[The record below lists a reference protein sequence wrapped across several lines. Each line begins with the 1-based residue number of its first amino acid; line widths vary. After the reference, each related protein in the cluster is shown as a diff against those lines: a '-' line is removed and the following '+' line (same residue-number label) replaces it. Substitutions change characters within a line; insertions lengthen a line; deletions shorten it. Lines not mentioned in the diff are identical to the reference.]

1 MSVKAYSLPPELDRQ
16 ARKIARR
23 DGVPVERFIATAVSA
38 MIGADHAF
46 HAARRMSKDEA
57 RRRLREVLDK
67 VPDNPPMPG
76 DEMPPDLAAKFKKW
90 KARRESSQ

>member
-1 MSVKAYSLPPELDRQ
+1 MSVKTFSLPPELDRQ

-46 HAARRMSKDEA
+46 HAARRMSKEEA
-57 RRRLREVLDK
+57 RKRWLEVLDK
-67 VPDNPPMPG
+67 VPDNPPMIG
-76 DEMPPDLAAKFKKW
+76 DEIPPDLAAKLKRW
-90 KARRESSQ
+90 KAQRASSK